1 MGEPL
6 ARCSPS
12 FSACLLQGSG
22 KKYAEITRTVPIMA
36 AYGEFASFL
45 GNVLIGFWV
54 QSGYLGEVSVEIE
67 QETRPEGESAPRRIA
82 LRSVC

>member
-1 MGEPL
+1 MQSQFLG
-6 ARCSPS
+6 AFAAGFRQKIRRDH
-12 FSACLLQGSG
+12 AT
-22 KKYAEITRTVPIMA
+22 APIMA